1 MVGAM
6 DRLGQVGSTA
16 TKSCRFAA
24 LFCAAL
30 VWGCSSSDP
39 DGVQDTTSGSS
50 AKGKGAGAGQ
60 GNSGRG
66 ESAEDSKGSVGSR
79 DSGNEKDPGQSD
91 EGDNE
96 DASGAPKFDLGGI
109 PDPKKPDG
117 DDCECEKNADLIFL
131 WDDSSN
137 LWLYNPMKTGEEAFE
152 RLGKPKCPTKPGQY
166 SFSMAVDR
174 GSNAWLLVQPSGAM
188 YKVDT
193 LNEMKCVDSGHK
205 PGTLDFTLFGMAYV
219 EHPKDDRCEQLYM
232 HSLES
237 DELEEGPNIGKL
249 GTLDPENMKVSMV
262 GRINYSG
269 GELTGTADGRL
280 FAFSGAPGRLVE
292 YDPKTAKVIK
302 KTPLGNL
309 ELTNAFAFAF
319 WGGDFYFFTETIAG
333 IGNSKVTK
341 LDYKGDGSLTVVE
354 SRTPLRVVGAGVS
367 ICAPLDEPPR

>member
-1 MVGAM
+1 MVGVM
-6 DRLGQVGSTA
+6 DRFGLFGPTA
-16 TKSCRFAA
+16 TKTYRLTA

-30 VWGCSSSDP
+30 VGGCASGAQ
-39 DGVQDTTSGSS
+39 DGVHSTGQGSPSPSKSKKSGS
-50 AKGKGAGAGQ
+50 AKGDTQ
-60 GNSGRG
+60 
-66 ESAEDSKGSVGSR
+66 EDSG
-79 DSGNEKDPGQSD
+79 DSKNEKDPGQED
-91 EGDNE
+91 GERNQ
-96 DASGAPKFDLGGI
+96 DASGAPKFDLGAV
-109 PDPKKPDG
+109 PEPRKPEG
-117 DDCECEKNADLIFL
+117 DDCECKKNADLIFL

-137 LWLYNPMKTGEEAFE
+137 IWLYNPMKSGEEAFE

-193 LNEMKCVDSGHK
+193 LNEMKCIDTGHK

-219 EHPKDDRCEQLYM
+219 EHPKDNRCEQLYM

-237 DELEEGPNIGKL
+237 EKLEEGPNVGKL
-249 GTLDPENMKVSMV
+249 GTLDPETMKVSMV

-280 FAFSGAPGRLVE
+280 FAFSGEPGRLVE

-302 KTPLGNL
+302 TTPLGSL

-319 WGGDFYFFTETIAG
+319 WGGDFYFFTETIPG

-341 LDYKGDGSLTVVE
+341 LDYKGDGSLQVVE

>member
-1 MVGAM
+1 MVRAM
-6 DRLGQVGSTA
+6 HRLGLFGPTA
-16 TKSCRFAA
+16 TRTSRLAA
-24 LFCAAL
+24 FLCAAL
-30 VWGCSSSDP
+30 MWGCSTGDP
-39 DGVQDTTSGSS
+39 DGIPDTGPGSS
-50 AKGKGAGAGQ
+50 PKGKGRDSGQ
-60 GNSGRG
+60 GDSRG
-66 ESAEDSKGSVGSR
+66 DSKDSAGSAGSR
-79 DSGNEKDPGQSD
+79 DSGNEKDPGPD
-91 EGDNE
+91 EE
-96 DASGAPKFDLGGI
+96 DGSEDGSGAPKFDLGAV
-109 PDPKKPDG
+109 PDPKKPEG
-117 DDCECEKNADLIFL
+117 DDCECKENADLIFL

-152 RLGKPKCPTKPGQY
+152 RLGKPKCPTKPAQY

-193 LNEMKCVDSGHK
+193 LNEMKCIDTGHK

-219 EHPKDDRCEQLYM
+219 EHPKDNRCEQLYM

-237 DELEEGPNIGKL
+237 DKLEEGPNVGKL
-249 GTLDPENMKVSMV
+249 GTLDPETMKVSMV

-280 FAFSGAPGRLVE
+280 FAFSGTPGRLVE

-302 KTPLGNL
+302 TTPLGNL

-319 WGGDFYFFTETIAG
+319 WGGDFYFFTETIPG